1 MVNGSQFEKKILFE
15 EIQQFRQ
22 TWLWFIVLPLTIFG
36 VIVFVYLM
44 YMQLVLGKPVG
55 DKPMSNGML
64 IWFGP
69 LMLIIIVSIPILLFT
84 SKLAVQIDAEAIHI
98 RFTPFLKRDIGLNEI
113 ITWQA
118 RKYKPLLEYGGWGI
132 RWGPSGKAY
141 NISGSWGVQLQ
152 FMNGKRLLIGS
163 QKAQDFARAIEY
175 AKKG

>member
-1 MVNGSQFEKKILFE
+1 MLTGSQFGKNIYFE

-22 TWLWFIVLPLTIFG
+22 PWLWFIVLPITIFG
-36 VIVFVYLM
+36 IVVFI
-44 YMQLVLGKPVG
+44 YMLYVQLVLGKPVG
-55 DKPMSNGML
+55 DRPMPDGTL

-69 LMLIIIVSIPILLFT
+69 LMLMIIAGIPILLFM
-84 SKLAVQIDAEAIHI
+84 SKLEVQIDAEAIHI
-98 RFTPFLKRDIGLNEI
+98 RFTPFLEKDILLNEI
-113 ITWQA
+113 VTWQA

-152 FMNGKRLLIGS
+152 FTNGKRLLIGS